1 MPAPPGLRRLARA
14 TVAVLALGLVA
25 TACADTGDSASG
37 SGAARDTIVVVTGD
51 QASNVVRD
59 YGFTNGTDNQEVT
72 NSIHAQLIR
81 KPYIAEEG
89 ANVQVQDLYHFEP
102 FLAQS
107 YDVSPDGKVF
117 TFHLRQGLKSQ
128 QGNELTSDD
137 VVWSFKRKFSSKGGG
152 MPGYYAPML
161 TDIDKQVVAV
171 DKYTVTFTIDQPGYG
186 FTLLGNLAEN
196 IGSIYDSTY
205 LRQHATA
212 DDPYAIQWGV
222 SSMMNGNSGFGPYML
237 QSVTPNQEIVMTAN
251 PNYVFG
257 PLPITTMIRR
267 VVPDAATRANMLVR
281 GDADVALDLRPSD
294 QADLASDEDVFT
306 PTASSNLYHSI
317 TLNTKQAPFDNRTVR
332 QALAYAVPYDQIV
345 KDVYH
350 GRAYAYQHLLDDKQP
365 YYDEST
371 LPKYTYDPAKAKAL
385 LAQAGITT
393 PVSFTLTVSN
403 ASPSVQD
410 SAVVLA
416 SAAKDAG
423 FDVKINQVPAA
434 QLFSDGLAGRLQ
446 ANMGTGSAV
455 TMSPPYELQL
465 VTQPGGGSNLSFW
478 SGPDYDAF
486 ARVMKQGLAST
497 DAIGPEAGPLWS
509 KAEGMLVDSAA
520 NIFVARVMSPHSMR
534 ADVHGYAQRTDRR
547 IDYAAITA
555 GGEQSS

>member
-1 MPAPPGLRRLARA
+1 MSAPPRLGRRLAR
-14 TVAVLALGLVA
+14 TVVSVVALSLLAAG
-25 TACADTGDSASG
+25 CADSGGSG
-37 SGAARDTIVVVTGD
+37 SGGAAKDTVVVVTGD

-81 KPYIAEEG
+81 KPYIAEQG

-107 YDVSPDGKVF
+107 YDVSQDGKVF

-128 QGNELTSDD
+128 QGNELTSAD
-137 VVWSFKRKFSSKGGG
+137 VVWSFERKFSSKGGG

-161 TDIDKQVVAV
+161 TDVDKQVVAV

-205 LRQHATA
+205 LTQHASA
-212 DDPYAIQWGV
+212 DDPYAINWGV
-222 SSMMNGNSGFGPYML
+222 SSMLNGNSGFGPYML
-237 QSVTPNQEIVMTAN
+237 QSITPNQEIVMVAN

-257 PLPITTMIRR
+257 PLPIKTMIRR
-267 VVPDAATRANMLVR
+267 VVPDAATRANMLVQ
-281 GDADVALDLRPSD
+281 GDADVALDLRPTD
-294 QADLASDEDVFT
+294 QADLASNPDIFT
-306 PTASSNLYHSI
+306 PTATSNLYQSI
-317 TLNTKQAPFDNRTVR
+317 TLNTRRAPFDNVLVR
-332 QALAYAVPYDQIV
+332 RALAYAVPYDRIID
-345 KDVYH
+345 DVYK

-365 YYDEST
+365 YYDGSK
-371 LPKYTYDPAKAKAL
+371 LPKYTYDPAKAKDL

-393 PVSFTLTVSN
+393 PVAFTMTVSN

-410 SAVVLA
+410 SVVVLA
-416 SAAKDAG
+416 AAAKDAG
-423 FDVKINQVPAA
+423 FDITINQVPAA

-446 ANMGTGSAV
+446 ASMSTGSAV
-455 TMSPPYELQL
+455 TMSPPYELNL
-465 VTQPGGGSNLSFW
+465 LTQVGGGSNTSFW

-486 ARVMKQGLAST
+486 AAVMKQGLAST

-509 KAEGMLVDSAA
+509 QAETMLVNSGA
-520 NIFVARVMSPHSMR
+520 NIFLARVMSPYSMR

-547 IDYAAITA
+547 IDYSAVSI
-555 GGEQSS
+555 GGEANS

>member
-1 MPAPPGLRRLARA
+1 MSAPPGLRRLARA
-14 TVAVLALGLVA
+14 AVAVLAISLVA
-25 TACADTGDSASG
+25 TACADSG
-37 SGAARDTIVVVTGD
+37 SAGGTGQSRDTIVVVSGD

-72 NSIHAQLIR
+72 NSLHAQLIR
-81 KPYIAEEG
+81 KPYVDEQG
-89 ANVQVQDLYHFEP
+89 ANVKVQDLYHFEP

-107 YDVSPDGKVF
+107 YDVSADGKVF

-128 QGNELTSDD
+128 QGNELTSAD

-171 DKYTVTFTIDQPGYG
+171 DKYTVTFTIEQPGYG

-205 LRQHATA
+205 LQQHATA
-212 DDPYAIQWGV
+212 DDPYAIKWGV
-222 SSMMNGNSGFGPYML
+222 SDMLNGNVGFGPYML
-237 QSVTPNQEIVMTAN
+237 KSVTPNQEIVMVAN

-257 PLPITTMIRR
+257 PLPVKTMIRR
-267 VVPDAATRANMLVR
+267 VVPDAATRANMLTR

-294 QADLASDEDVFT
+294 QADLASNKDVFT
-306 PTASSNLYHSI
+306 PTATSNLYQSI
-317 TLNTKQAPFDNRTVR
+317 TMNTKQAPFDNQLVR

-365 YYDEST
+365 YYDGSA

-385 LAQAGITT
+385 LAQAGIAT
-393 PVSFTLTVSN
+393 PLTFTLTVSN

-416 SAAKDAG
+416 AAAKDAG

-434 QLFSDGLAGRLQ
+434 QVFSDGLGGRLQ
-446 ANMGTGSAV
+446 ASMGTGSAV
-455 TMSPPYELQL
+455 TMSPPYELNL
-465 VTQPGGGSNLSFW
+465 LTQVGGGSNTSFW
-478 SGPDYDAF
+478 SGPEYDAF
-486 ARVMKQGLAST
+486 AQVMKQGLAST
-497 DAIGPEAGPLWS
+497 DAIGPQAGPLWS
-509 KAEGMLVDSAA
+509 KAETMLVDSAS
-520 NIFVARVMSPHSMR
+520 NIFLARVMSPYSMR
-534 ADVHGYAQRTDRR
+534 ADIHGYAQRTDRR
-547 IDYAAITA
+547 IDYAAVTA
-555 GGEQSS
+555 GGEAKTS

>member
-1 MPAPPGLRRLARA
+1 MSAPPGLRRLARA
-14 TVAVLALGLVA
+14 AVAVLALGLLA
-25 TACADTGDSASG
+25 TACADTGDTSA
-37 SGAARDTIVVVTGD
+37 ADATKDTIVVVTGD

-59 YGFTNGTDNQEVT
+59 YGYTAGTDNQEVT
-72 NSIHAQLIR
+72 NSLHAQLIR
-81 KPYIAEEG
+81 KPYIDEQG
-89 ANVQVQDLYHFEP
+89 ANVKVQDLYHFEP

-107 YDVSPDGKVF
+107 YDVSADGKVF

-128 QGNELTSDD
+128 QGNELTADD

-161 TDIDKQVVAV
+161 TDIDKQVTAV
-171 DKYTVTFTIDQPGYG
+171 DKYTATFTIDQPGYG

-205 LRQHATA
+205 LKQHATA
-212 DDPYAIQWGV
+212 DDPYAINWGV
-222 SSMMNGNSGFGPYML
+222 QSMMNGNVGFGPYMIK
-237 QSVTPNQEIVMTAN
+237 SVTPNQEIVMEAN

-257 PLPITTMIRR
+257 PLPIKTMIRR
-267 VVPDAATRANMLVR
+267 VVPDAATRSNMLVR

-294 QADLASDEDVFT
+294 QADLASNPDVFT
-306 PTASSNLYHSI
+306 PTATSNLYHSI
-317 TLNTKQAPFDNRTVR
+317 TLNTKQAPFDNKLVR

-365 YYDEST
+365 YYDSADV
-371 LPKYTYDPAKAKAL
+371 PKYTTDPAKAKAL
-385 LAQAGITT
+385 LAQAGVTT

-410 SAVVLA
+410 TAVVM
-416 SAAKDAG
+416 AAALKDAG
-423 FDVKINQVPAA
+423 FDMKINQVPAA
-434 QLFSDGLAGRLQ
+434 QSFSDALAGRLQ
-446 ANMGTGSAV
+446 ATMGTGSAV
-455 TMSPPYELQL
+455 TMSPPYELNL
-465 VTQPGGGSNLSFW
+465 VTQPGGGSNTSFW

-486 ARVMKQGLAST
+486 AQVMKQGLAST
-497 DAIGPEAGPLWS
+497 DAIGPESGPLWS

-520 NIFVARVMSPHSMR
+520 NIFVARVMSPYSMR
-534 ADVHGYAQRTDRR
+534 NDVHGYAQRTDRR
-547 IDYAAITA
+547 IDYAAVTV
-555 GGEQSS
+555 GGGSNS